1 MARNFGTSG
10 TVGEI
15 LPSGLTSIPSAMTF
29 VCNANLNAWTPR
41 FGGTGYKTLA
51 SIPTGPGEVTISLA
65 EFGAVSPA
73 FRIAGD
79 SLGGYFQ
86 FDSQFATALTN
97 DEHYAMTMDFSSV
110 SNVPTFYEGGSALST
125 TTSSAPTTGFS
136 SAGTAAW
143 HMGTTN
149 YSAAALEFSF
159 TGDLWD
165 WAIYNVILTADEIG
179 QLAAG
184 ISPLQV
190 RPESIYALVRGIE
203 ETPIEFFTGT
213 ATTAYGSGTTLG
225 NVRATALPRSGKIW
239 QETTTVVNLSATFT
253 GAYGLSAAPAFSQ
266 NLTASF
272 AASAGMSASIT
283 KIADE
288 PQPLDANDGQDI
300 FLPTGGQSNN
310 LGTGGAPALSTTQ
323 YEDSV
328 NGALTALVES
338 GVETYLSAMAA
349 VVRAADGGTNSRR
362 FIAENYGASGQDYAN
377 LQLGSTVWNTMIAA
391 ITATD
396 TAAGGDTTI
405 PAFVFTHG
413 ESDDADNCNGTTC
426 SNVYRTFIT
435 QYYTDLNTTFKGIT
449 GQTRDIALIVSQLS
463 NWTQNNKST
472 SVVPTEQLAAVDSS
486 NYILM
491 AMPRY
496 AMGDQGTL
504 IYSTDG
510 VHNNNL
516 GHRLAGEY
524 YGQVLREVFVEG
536 RTWTPLRMIT
546 VVVPDGAP
554 NTLVITYT
562 VPATRMGTESGG
574 VPLVLDTTA
583 CAAAISSGS
592 TTYGFE
598 VEDGSPN
605 PRYVTGV
612 SVSGSEVTLTLN
624 GNVRAGST
632 VRYAL
637 RGIPEA
643 NGGNGLDSL
652 SAGSARGNVRDT
664 SSRVGVLATTEGI
677 VNWAV
682 AEARAITDGSGET
695 PPSSVA
701 TIYDDRNWTWA
712 YIGDSTNYP
721 SSGTGNWPAQVG
733 GVELTHQ
740 TGTATLNQSTTI
752 GGATPYFGSIGS
764 NRLSRGT
771 DPNGAVWRGSDA
783 LFSKA
788 ASDDILIRFV
798 GNIRRPDSNGY
809 VLWINEADTNNQFY
823 VQFTAAGAV
832 FVRFGSDGQDMTY
845 AASGVLPET
854 DTLGLIDIYVRMGPV
869 LQTKIAVNGVVA
881 TSTSSVAGGA
891 FSGNLSLF
899 GAFNNTQPF
908 QGRVVSGVLASYG
921 HAAGWW
927 SEDAHTTDYNRLI
940 FSPTYLNTAN
950 FTADVIDLPLTAE
963 VIVYNLNGDIRA

>member
-1 MARNFGTSG
+1 MARDFGTSG
-10 TVGEI
+10 IVGEI
-15 LPSGLTSIPSAMTF
+15 LPSGLTSIPTTMTL
-29 VCNANLNAWTPR
+29 VCHANVNAWTPR

-51 SIPTGPGEVTISLA
+51 SIPTAAGEVTISLA

-79 SLGGYFQ
+79 SGSYFQ
-86 FDSQFATALTN
+86 FDAQFSTALTN

-110 SNVPTFYEGGSALST
+110 SNVPTFYEGGTALT
-125 TTSSAPTTGFS
+125 TVTSSAPSGSFS
-136 SAGTAAW
+136 SSGTAAW
-143 HMGTTN
+143 HVGTTN

-159 TGDLWD
+159 TGELWD
-165 WAIYNVILTADEIG
+165 WAIYDEILTADEIG

-184 ISPLQV
+184 VSPLLV
-190 RPESIYALVRGIE
+190 RPHALYALVRGIE
-203 ETPIEFFTGT
+203 QVPVEYLSGSL
-213 ATTAYGSGTTLG
+213 TTDYGAGTTVG
-225 NVRATALPRSGKIW
+225 NTRATALPRSGRTW
-239 QETTTVVNLSATFT
+239 QETTTTILLSATFS
-253 GAYGLSAAPAFSQ
+253 GAYGMTATPLTTQ
-266 NLTASF
+266 QLTASF
-272 AASAGMSASIT
+272 ASSAGMTASIT

-288 PQPLDANDGQDI
+288 PQPLEVADGQDI
-300 FLPTGGQSNN
+300 FLPTGGQSND
-310 LGTGGAPALSTTQ
+310 LGTNGAPALSTTQ

-328 NGALTALVES
+328 NGALTALFES
-338 GVETYLSAMAA
+338 SVETHLSAMAA
-349 VVRAADGGTNSRR
+349 GIRAADGGTNSRR

-377 LQLGSTVWNTMIAA
+377 LQLGSAAWNTMIAS
-391 ITATD
+391 ITGTD

-413 ESDDADNCNGTTC
+413 ESDDADNCNGSTC
-426 SNVYRTFIT
+426 NNVYRTFVA
-435 QYYTDLNTTFKGIT
+435 QYYSDLNTTFKGIT
-449 GQTRDIALIVSQLS
+449 GQTRDIALILSQLS
-463 NWTQNNKST
+463 NFTQNNKAT
-472 SVVPTEQLAAVDSS
+472 SDVPLEQLAAVDA
-486 NYILM
+486 NGYILLAM
-491 AMPRY
+491 AKY

-510 VHNNNL
+510 VHHNNL
-516 GHRLAGEY
+516 GHRLQGEY
-524 YGQVLREVFVEG
+524 YGQALAETFVHA
-536 RTWTPLRMIT
+536 RVWNPLRMVT

-562 VPATRMGTESGG
+562 VPATRMGTETGG
-574 VPLVLDTTA
+574 VPLALDTTA
-583 CAAAISSGS
+583 CAAAISSGA

-612 SVSGSEVTLTLN
+612 SVSGNQVTLTLN
-624 GNVRAGST
+624 GSVRAGTS

-652 SAGSARGNVRDT
+652 SAGSARGNLRDT
-664 SSRVGVLATTEGI
+664 SSRTGILATGETL
-677 VNWAV
+677 VNWAIH
-682 AEARAITDGSGET
+682 EARAITDSSGVN

-740 TGTATLNQSTTI
+740 TGTATLNQSTTVNSV
-752 GGATPYFGSIGS
+752 TPYFGAIGS
-764 NRLSRGT
+764 DRLSRGT

-788 ASDDILIRFV
+788 ATDDVLIRFV

-809 VLWINEADTNNQFY
+809 LLWINQADTNNQLY
-823 VQFTAAGAV
+823 VQMTSAGAV

-845 AASGVLPET
+845 AASNVLPET
-854 DTLGLIDIYVRMGPV
+854 DTLGLIDIYIRMGPV

-891 FSGNLSLF
+891 FTGDLSLF
-899 GAFNNTQPF
+899 GAFNNSQPY
-908 QGRVVSGVLASYG
+908 QGRMVSGVLAAYG
-921 HAAGWW
+921 HTAGWW
-927 SEDAHTTDYNRLI
+927 SEEAHTTDYGRLI
-940 FSPTYLNTAN
+940 FAPTYLSPGS
-950 FTADVIDLPLTAE
+950 FTADVVDLPLT
-963 VIVYNLNGDIRA
+963 VDCVVYSLTEDIRS